1 MSRWKRVKR
10 GLSILAVVLGIAAIL
25 AGLAAHFVLGRNRGD
40 DAATERTRAPV
51 PVTIALV
58 EAMTLEETVFGVGTL
73 EASAEV
79 EISPEIAGRIRAIRF
94 EEGAFVE
101 EDDVLFELDDERL
114 RHQRTARQAALRAA
128 EARAANAQRIFD
140 RRQQLRDRAVFTEEA
155 IEEAEA
161 DLEMAVAERE
171 RLEAEL
177 SLIERELE
185 DMRILA
191 PFSGVLSHREV
202 DRGAHVTVGRMLAK
216 LYQIDPLEMNF
227 WLPERHLAR
236 VRPGQRV
243 GVTVAAYPDRAFE
256 GAVEFVGPAID
267 PSTRQ
272 FLVKAL
278 TPNEKHE
285 LKPGLF
291 ATASVTVGRREDRPV
306 IPDVALVATRRG
318 YMVFVV
324 EDGVAASREVS
335 TGLRHEGLVEILDG
349 LTVGEQVVREGHL
362 RLSPGHPV
370 VAAEDSP
377 TGHLSEEQER

>member
-1 MSRWKRVKR
+1 MSWWKRVKR
-10 GLSILAVVLGIAAIL
+10 GLSILAVVLGSAAIL
-25 AGLAAHFVLGRNRGD
+25 AAVAAHFVLGRGRAED
-40 DAATERTRAPV
+40 VATERSRAPV
-51 PVTIALV
+51 PVTIAIV
-58 EAMTLEETVFGVGTL
+58 ESMTLEEVVSGVGTL

-79 EISPEIAGRIRAIRF
+79 EVSPEIAGRIRAIRF

-101 EDDVLFELDDERL
+101 EDDVLFELDDDRL
-114 RHQRTARQAALRAA
+114 RHQRAARQAALRAA

-191 PFSGVLSHREV
+191 PLSGVLSHREV

-256 GAVEFVGPAID
+256 GAVGFVSPAID

-278 TPNEKHE
+278 IPNEKHE

-370 VAAEDSP
+370 IAAEDSP
-377 TGHLSEEQER
+377 AEHPSEERKR